1 MNKLIFLGL
10 GGLVFGC
17 AKQVVSAPQ
26 AVAAFENVWSF
37 SANLQVK
44 TQVTGLSGEVVT
56 QFEALGEF
64 ESQLEGTVKEG
75 PLRINRDGT
84 ESWRLRFQSVRQAEG
99 AVHPLQGHAVET
111 RRFAG
116 GPLLSLQQTEYAAS
130 LGQFGALDPIVA
142 LLFLTPPEEPLMQG
156 QIAWPFRLDSGR
168 KSHHF
173 SNLFW
178 RRVNSE
184 SNTVFHYEG
193 DLSIRAQDRRWQAKA
208 EGAGRLA
215 GEIEV
220 AENGEIL
227 VHRFRVERQLDWHFQ
242 AQNFDVSQHHVLEG
256 SFRVLSGEVVDPWGQ
271 DFYLN
276 EDQVLRG
283 IHSQASAWE
292 ACAPTSDWSRPLN
305 FSIET
310 SGRVAPIQA
319 LGPCA
324 NVLAADV
331 FTAHHHDDFQVK
343 SQIVIQ
349 GGKYIPYPTATIP
362 NPETLPAHL
371 VFQLGTEIAGLGQLL
386 QSQN

>member
-64 ESQLEGTVKEG
+64 ESQLEGVVKEG

-84 ESWRLRFQSVRQAEG
+84 ESWRLRFQSVSQAEG
-99 AVHPLQGHAVET
+99 GAHPLQGHAVET

-116 GPLLSLQQTEYAAS
+116 GPLLSLQQTEYAAA
-130 LGQFGALDPIVA
+130 LGQFGALDPLVA
-142 LLFLTPPEEPLMQG
+142 LLFLTPPKEALMQG

-173 SNLFW
+173 ANLFW
-178 RRVNSE
+178 QQDNSAGN
-184 SNTVFHYEG
+184 SVFRYAG
-193 DLSIRAQDRRWQAKA
+193 DLSVKAQDRSWQAKA
-208 EGAGRLA
+208 EGAGRLT
-215 GEIEV
+215 GTIEV
-220 AENGEIL
+220 AENGEIV
-227 VHRFRVERQLDWHFQ
+227 VHHFRVERRLDWHFQ
-242 AQNFDVSQHHVLEG
+242 AQNVDLSQNHVLEG
-256 SFRVLSGEVVDPWGQ
+256 SFRALPGQIVAPWGR
-271 DFYLN
+271 DFYLR
-276 EDQVLRG
+276 EEQVLQA
-283 IHSQASAWE
+283 IHSQAGAWE
-292 ACAPTSDWSRPLN
+292 ACAPTPDWSRPLD

-324 NVLAADV
+324 NVLVTDV
-331 FTAHHHDDFQVK
+331 FTAHHHADFRV
-343 SQIVIQ
+343 STQIVIQ
-349 GGKYIPYPTATIP
+349 DGKYIPYPTATIP

-371 VFQLGTEIAGLGQLL
+371 VFPLGTEIATLRQLL
-386 QSQN
+386 QSPN